1 MSRRARRAGS
11 AVRRP
16 SPVTVASAPREA
28 ATHASCLVPHAFT
41 PARGMHS
48 HASMALRF
56 ARLVAVFA
64 VMVLS
69 RRALAATYY
78 VAPGGSDSKGL
89 GTLERPL
96 GSISAAARRA
106 VAGDTVSVRG
116 GNYREA
122 VSIRGKHGRAQAP
135 IVVRA
140 YPGERPILDDR
151 DVTDA
156 QTAAIAVSDSS
167 FVELR
172 GFEVAG
178 SMFIGINVWSSHDVL
193 VDGNIVR
200 DCRRAGIYAGAPKP
214 GISARITFRDNT
226 VTNCVLENEPRKM
239 RVGWAQSVS
248 TQYTDGAT
256 IVGNRIFRN
265 YGEGIALIVSSHG
278 LVQGNQLHDNYSVE
292 IYLDNARYS
301 TVDRN
306 FISATSDEKFYRGG
320 LPATGI
326 ACANETYKFTSP
338 LTDLTITNNIVAWA
352 RWGFYYGNYD
362 RGGGLQNVTVANN
375 TFYHSHE
382 ESIRVTPAS
391 ASDPNVHHSGSVIAN
406 NIFDGFAGRP
416 LAQVSG
422 SGVSYHHNHWNG
434 GTAAGVW
441 LAASPTDTHGDPR
454 FADPE
459 GTRGAAS
466 FELQQG
472 SPCIDRG
479 AAIPA
484 VTADY
489 FGRPRKG
496 SYDIGAVER

>member
-1 MSRRARRAGS
+1 M
-11 AVRRP
+11 
-16 SPVTVASAPREA
+16 VT
-28 ATHASCLVPHAFT
+28 AF
-41 PARGMHS
+41 
-48 HASMALRF
+48 RF
-56 ARLVAVFA
+56 ARVTALLAVTF
-64 VMVLS
+64 LS
-69 RRALAATYY
+69 RRVLAATYY
-78 VAPGGSDSKGL
+78 VAPTGSDSAGL

-96 GSISAAARRA
+96 ATITAAAARA

-116 GNYREA
+116 GRYREA
-122 VSIRGKHGRAQAP
+122 VRVHDKHGTAQTP

-151 DVTDA
+151 DVTNA
-156 QTAAIAVSDSS
+156 QAAAITLDGSS

-172 GFEVAG
+172 GLEVAG
-178 SMFIGINVWSSHDVL
+178 SSFIGINVWSSQDIL

-200 DCRRAGIYAGAPKP
+200 DCRRAGIYGGAPKP
-214 GISARITFRDNT
+214 GISARLTFRDNT
-226 VTNCVLENEPRKM
+226 VTNCVLENEPRAM

-292 IYLDNARYS
+292 IYLDNARHS
-301 TVDRN
+301 RVDRN

-326 ACANETYKFTSP
+326 ACANETYEYMTP

-362 RGGGLQNVTVANN
+362 QGGGLQNVTVAHN

-391 ASDPNVHHSGSVIAN
+391 ASDPNVHHSGSVIAD

-422 SGVSYHHNHWNG
+422 TGVSYHHNHWNG

-441 LAASPTDTHGDPR
+441 LAASPTDTHGDPK

-459 GTRGAAS
+459 GNRGAAS

-472 SPCIDRG
+472 SPCIDR
-479 AAIPA
+479 AAPMPGIA
-484 VTADY
+484 TDY
-489 FGRPRKG
+489 FGRPRH
-496 SYDIGAVER
+496 GAPDMGALEH